1 MKVTAL
7 KQQSRNKNRVNVY
20 LDDQFAFGL
29 AKIEAVRLRIGQELT
44 QADLARLKAADGV
57 EQAHERALRF
67 LGVRPRS
74 EAEVRQRL
82 RQQGVDEAILE
93 EVLERLRRA
102 GLVDDQAFANYWIE
116 NRTTFRPKSKRA
128 MLVELRRK
136 GVAAEV
142 LDEAL
147 SASDDSQ
154 AAYDVA
160 RKRAPRLAKLP
171 EPDFRR
177 KLSEF
182 LGRRGFS
189 YDIIEPVLER
199 VWKELQESVP
209 PT

>member
-82 RQQGVDEAILE
+82 RRQGVDEAILE

-102 GLVDDQAFANYWIE
+102 GLVDDQAFAKYWIE

-136 GVAAEV
+136 GVATEV

-199 VWKELQESVP
+199 VWKELRESVP

>member
-7 KQQSRNKNRVNVY
+7 RQQSRNKDRVNVY
-20 LDDQFAFGL
+20 LDGQYAFGL
-29 AKIEAVRLRIGQELT
+29 AKIEAIRLRIGQELAE
-44 QADLARLKAADGV
+44 ADLARLQAADRV

-82 RQQGVDEAILE
+82 RQHGVDEGTLE
-93 EVLERLRRA
+93 IVLERLRRA
-102 GLVDDQAFANYWIE
+102 GLVDDRAFANYWVE
-116 NRTTFRPKSKRA
+116 NRSTFRPKSKRA
-128 MLVELRRK
+128 LQVELRRK
-136 GVAAEV
+136 GVSAEV

-154 AAYDVA
+154 SAYDVA
-160 RKRAPRLAKLP
+160 LKRARRITGLP

-189 YDIIEPVLER
+189 YEVIEPVVAR
-199 VWKELQESVP
+199 VWKEVREQADRR
-209 PT
+209 